1 MPYAGGDPPLL
12 MTRMPLRHVPDGCVN
27 VHGHT
32 HPGAL
37 TRTRH
42 VNVRV
47 EQVRYRP
54 VELVKVRRPALELV
68 AGRYPAGRNT
78 AERLDSMAP
87 GNDQARLYPVG
98 PIT

>member
-1 MPYAGGDPPLL
+1 MRPG
-12 MTRMPLRHVPDGCVN
+12 HVSGTP
-27 VHGHT
+27 T
-32 HPGAL
+32 SGAL

-47 EQVRYRP
+47 NKVCYRP
-54 VELVKVRRPALELV
+54 VELVKVRRPAREFV
-68 AGRYPAGRNT
+68 AGRYPASRTT

-87 GNDQARLYPVG
+87 GNDQARLFPAG

>member
-12 MTRMPLRHVPDGCVN
+12 MTRMPLRHVPDGRVH

-32 HPGAL
+32 RNAAL

-42 VNVRV
+42 VNIRV
-47 EQVRYRP
+47 DQVRYRP
-54 VELVKVRRPALELV
+54 VELAKVRRPAREFV

-78 AERLDSMAP
+78 AERLGSVAL
-87 GNDQARLYPVG
+87 GNDQARLYPAG